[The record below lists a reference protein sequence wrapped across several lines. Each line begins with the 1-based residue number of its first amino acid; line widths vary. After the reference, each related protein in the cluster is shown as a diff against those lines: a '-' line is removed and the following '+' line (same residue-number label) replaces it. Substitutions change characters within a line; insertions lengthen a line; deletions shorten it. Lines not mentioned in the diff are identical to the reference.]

1 MPAWK
6 VHFGMRVDV
15 DDQAL
20 VRLVQQAHALG
31 AVIRDVPIPP
41 YLSKRAGQ
49 RRAAVVG

>member
-1 MPAWK
+1 METQYDAREYRILAPGGASLI
-6 VHFGMRVDV
+6 G
-15 DDQAL
+15 ASL
-20 VRLVQQAHALG
+20 VG